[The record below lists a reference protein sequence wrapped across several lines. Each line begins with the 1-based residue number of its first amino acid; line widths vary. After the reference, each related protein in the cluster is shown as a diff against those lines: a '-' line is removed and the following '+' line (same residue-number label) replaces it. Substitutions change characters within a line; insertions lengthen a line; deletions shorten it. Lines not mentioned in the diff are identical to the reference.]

1 MKSNENNRENYHI
14 NSITHL
20 RIDTLDTKLIHELR
34 AIKHDVPIEGTVV
47 WDKDNGFNSIIN
59 STKILSEYIDMED
72 LSKIILYDI
81 VLPQTL
87 LFENYKILFFIE
99 PGTITQEAYGGRY
112 NMQEKICSSDSQA
125 NGPPFIAREG
135 TYLVCY

>member
-59 STKILSEYIDMED
+59 STKIFHW
-72 LSKIILYDI
+72 
-81 VLPQTL
+81 L
-87 LFENYKILFFIE
+87 LFQGKSYQRQGIFTE
-99 PGTITQEAYGGRY
+99 Q
-112 NMQEKICSSDSQA
+112 
-125 NGPPFIAREG
+125 
-135 TYLVCY
+135 